1 MPRVLRELRDS
12 FIKLITLA
20 KREYWQH
27 TWMVFNGWRI
37 HVQINVFDN
46 ILYSFIIT
54 MHPDENWPPK
64 IGDPPQLIYQITGG
78 YKSVKVE
85 SMHFTVYGTLENN
98 LVFKHDNIKTPRQ
111 FKRKIFDEIGMKFS
125 DVRKFPALIRLETV
139 KLV

>member
-20 KREYWQH
+20 KHEYWQH

-46 ILYSFIIT
+46 ILNSFIIT

-64 IGDPPQLIYQITGG
+64 IGDPPVLIYQISGS
-78 YKSVKVE
+78 YENIRSEK
-85 SMHFTVYGTLENN
+85 MRFAAYGTLENH
-98 LVFKHDNIKTPRQ
+98 LVFKHDNIKTPLR
-111 FKRKIFDEIGMKFS
+111 FKKKIFDEIGLKLS
-125 DVRKFPALIRLETV
+125 DLKDLPALIRLEAV
-139 KLV
+139 KMV